1 MFFAASGAAGSI
13 GLVLKSAPTLFLFS
27 ALQIAIHFGFLMSIG
42 KFIFKLQSKELYL
55 ASNANVG
62 GPTTAAA
69 MATAKEWTRLTLP
82 ALLVGILGYATA
94 TPIALAV
101 GKFFLCRT
109 L

>member
-1 MFFAASGAAGSI
+1 
-13 GLVLKSAPTLFLFS
+13 
-27 ALQIAIHFGFLMSIG
+27 
-42 KFIFKLQSKELYL
+42 
-55 ASNANVG
+55 
-62 GPTTAAA
+62 